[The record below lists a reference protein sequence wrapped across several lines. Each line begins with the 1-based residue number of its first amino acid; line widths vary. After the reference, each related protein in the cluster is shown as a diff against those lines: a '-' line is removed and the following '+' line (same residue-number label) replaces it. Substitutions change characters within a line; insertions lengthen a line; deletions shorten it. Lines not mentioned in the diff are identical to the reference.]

1 MEKRFLFIKKN
12 PEIITTIVGLIIFLA
27 LGFFY
32 NNLEGMLIV
41 FLGVVVLGIIIGIIP
56 FLIKIVQLI
65 YYLLFNFLVS
75 RFKKKSQDEI

>member
-32 NNLEGMLIV
+32 NNVEGMLIV